1 MKRLTGKI
9 PEGYIVRGENLEW
22 HCTGKNT
29 KHKFRYYGE
38 HIDKLGRYEDM
49 QEQGR
54 LLSSP
59 VANEQVMYR
68 VNINESSEPVE
79 TVVTE
84 IHFVSVVK
92 GEPPV
97 ISLVC
102 TDVENG
108 NKKFFCVESDI
119 GESIYYTKE
128 EAAAAIAKRNNATN
142 EKNNIKINDMGGIEL
157 GNTKC

>member
-1 MKRLTGKI
+1 
-9 PEGYIVRGENLEW
+9 
-22 HCTGKNT
+22 
-29 KHKFRYYGE
+29 
-38 HIDKLGRYEDM
+38 M

-54 LLSSP
+54 LLISP

-68 VNINESSEPVE
+68 VNESSEPVE

-84 IHFVSVVK
+84 IHFVSVIK

-102 TDVENG
+102 TDVKNG

-119 GESIYYTKE
+119 GESIYYTKK
-128 EAAAAIAKRNNATN
+128 EAVEAIKKRKQITD
-142 EKNNIKINDMGGIEL
+142 EKNRMESSNMDDVYDVTAADDEAK
-157 GNTKC
+157 

>member
-9 PEGYIVRGENLEW
+9 PEGYIVRGENLEQ
-22 HCTGKNT
+22 HSTGENT
-29 KHKFRYYGE
+29 KNKLRYYGE

-54 LLSSP
+54 LLISP

-68 VNINESSEPVE
+68 VNMNESSEPVE

-84 IHFVSVVK
+84 IRFVSVIK

-102 TDVENG
+102 TDVGTE
-108 NKKFFCVESDI
+108 NKKFFCTESDI

-128 EAAAAIAKRNNATN
+128 EAAATIEKR
-142 EKNNIKINDMGGIEL
+142 KHIS
-157 GNTKC
+157 NTVDNMYVM